1 MSQHPVHHATFA
13 ITRDFEAPVARL
25 WGAFARQDL
34 KDRWFGAHGD
44 AVVITERTFD
54 FRPGGRETAVGH
66 WKTGTVSNFQSTYH
80 DIVEGQR
87 IVYVYD
93 MFVNDWKMSVS
104 LATIEVEARGSGS
117 RLTITEQGAF
127 FGEEGAKHAAGRA
140 QGTAQLMGMLGDSL
154 VD

>member
-1 MSQHPVHHATFA
+1 MSQQSVHHATFT
-13 ITRDFEAPVARL
+13 ITRDFEAPAARV
-25 WGAFARQDL
+25 WGAFAREDV
-34 KDRWFGAHGD
+34 KARWFGAHGD
-44 AVVITERTFD
+44 AVVITERIFD

-66 WKTGTVSNFQSTYH
+66 WKTGMVSNFQATYH

-93 MFVNDWKMSVS
+93 MLVNDWKMSVS

-127 FGEEGAKHAAGRA
+127 FGEDAAKNAAGRA
-140 QGTAQLMGMLGDSL
+140 QGTTQLMGMLGASL